1 MLHSNKSQA
10 RTINE
15 PCEVMTFQFS
25 ESQREIQSTYI
36 NGEPWLVANDVCAIL
51 GHTNPRK
58 AISNLEKDEKTDVTI
73 SYTSSNGVV
82 QKRKVNCINESGLY
96 ALIFKSRKP
105 EAKVFRK
112 WVTSEVLPTLRKRGY
127 YAMGK
132 QRQKDFIDARA
143 MPYEE
148 RELNGFN
155 IRYINVEG
163 EMWFSVNDIH
173 RAIGSATGSNQSA
186 KKLNAVETLA
196 IKIQLYG
203 NTHPAWFTNSLGF
216 RLLLSGSRVLRD
228 NRQLVLP
235 FQEEGGAK

>member
-1 MLHSNKSQA
+1 MLHSKESQA

-25 ESQREIQSTYI
+25 ESKKKIR
-36 NGEPWLVANDVCAIL
+36 NVFVGEVPHFVGSDICKIL
-51 GHTNPRK
+51 GHSNSRK
-58 AISNLEKDEKTDVTI
+58 AMRDHCRYVTKSYIPHPQNENKQLEVLVIPESDVYRLVI
-73 SYTSSNGVV
+73 
-82 QKRKVNCINESGLY
+82 
-96 ALIFKSRKP
+96 KSTLP
-105 EAKVFRK
+105 SAQLFEM
-112 WVTSEVLPTLRKRGY
+112 WIMEEVLPTLRKKGY

-155 IRYINVEG
+155 IRYINIEG

-203 NTHPAWFTNSLGF
+203 NTSPAWFTNSLGF